1 MVKNYHAEIINM
13 SLLDPEIINR
23 YQIVDTKKRFCG
35 LIKIFTISVPENEM
49 EDIAKLFQKN
59 LSTKF
64 GKEWYI
70 TFHNDENVMVVFRK
84 RIFNLSGTGISPV
97 HQKKL
102 DTSHAVE
109 RDKWDEMIQYAKSL
123 GVPDNQCDFLP
134 EDFRKR
140 EYC

>member
-70 TFHNDENVMVVFRK
+70 TFHNDEKVMVVFRK
-84 RIFNLSGTGISPV
+84 RIFKLSGTGIAPV